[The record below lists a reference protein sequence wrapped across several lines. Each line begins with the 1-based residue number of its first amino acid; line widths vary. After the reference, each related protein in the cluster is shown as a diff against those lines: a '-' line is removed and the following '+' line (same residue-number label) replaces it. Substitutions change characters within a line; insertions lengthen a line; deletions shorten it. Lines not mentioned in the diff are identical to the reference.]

1 MDFRI
6 GGIIITREK
15 ITQNR
20 LSSILQKQLYKM
32 ADNENTNEYESLE
45 LKWTLPINST
55 EGMISVLQNIVF
67 LLGYVQK
74 HKCNRDYIDKIIEND
89 LQPVISG
96 LKDEFDFMFACIII
110 AVCGMT
116 ENFCDKETLM
126 ELARNVMGQFLNALE
141 VCVKEF
147 YDLEEHCTNKSA
159 YTHSVDTS
167 GFAVGMVI
175 KNYKEL
181 CNLLGQEVK
190 SGKSKKLQ
198 LEDFK
203 RYFDWEK
210 SGQKFI
216 ITDIYDTPL
225 TKEDRRKLGNN
236 SIYVKY
242 IELILL
248 QYLSKQEG
256 YTKTF
261 TKRNWWEL
269 LGMVN
274 RKYNKIS
281 KKQLE
286 NIDYTITSYQI
297 NHFYQRCNKKLEQ
310 ILFSALNNLK
320 NRKLIIWEM
329 QTVVV
334 AINENGKEVYFL
346 ADDEDKKKILQVERY
361 VLKNVMGYEK
371 MIQVFC
377 RFRQNEYYQQVNE
390 KLNELYGWD
399 HYFKQIKLI
408 YTPEDVLEAIQQS
421 EIDLQKEIL
430 NEKIINV
437 LNENAKEKY
446 DTEIKKWE
454 ETCRNLIWG
463 DYKHDT
469 KSGTWKIPDTYLEAQ
484 RILTDEL
491 INIGHKKNRISLEQ
505 FEEEEE
511 LNQLFTSFM
520 C

>member
-1 MDFRI
+1 
-6 GGIIITREK
+6 
-15 ITQNR
+15 
-20 LSSILQKQLYKM
+20 M
-32 ADNENTNEYESLE
+32 ADNTNQNEYNPLK
-45 LKWTLPINST
+45 LKWELPVNSSN
-55 EGMISVLQNIVF
+55 GMISVLKNAIF
-67 LLGYVQK
+67 ILKYVQENQ
-74 HKCNRDYIDKIIEND
+74 CNNEYIDQIMKND
-89 LQPVISG
+89 VQPITNG
-96 LKDEFDFMFACIII
+96 LKDEFDFFLASTI
-110 AVCGMT
+110 MT
-116 ENFCDKETLM
+116 LFSLTDDYSNKNMSM
-126 ELARNVMGQFLNALE
+126 ELVKNVIGQFLSALE
-141 VCVKEF
+141 MCAKEF
-147 YDLEEHCTNKSA
+147 YDMKEQCTNKSI
-159 YTHSVDTS
+159 YTQNVDTS
-167 GFAVGMVI
+167 GFAIGMVI

-181 CNLLGQEVK
+181 CTLLGQEIK
-190 SGKSKKLQ
+190 SGKSKKIQ

-225 TKEDRRKLGNN
+225 TKEDRRRLGNN

-256 YTKTF
+256 YTRTF

-334 AINENGKEVYFL
+334 TINENGKEVYFL

-390 KLNELYGWD
+390 KLNELYGWH

-446 DTEIKKWE
+446 DTEIKKWK
-454 ETCRNLIWG
+454 ETCRNLIG
-463 DYKHDT
+463 I
-469 KSGTWKIPDTYLEAQ
+469 WKIPDTYLEAQ

-511 LNQLFTSFM
+511 LNQLFTSFI